1 MGGRVC
7 RSDVTYIGLSLC
19 WSQETPKRPT
29 GEGSDDAKKTSGR
42 NWTTAKCSLDA
53 TRAHNEEE
61 EEENKKKGGEEE
73 AKANKNDVVDQD
85 DGLFRSKKR
94 ERRKGVEKSREKA
107 DKRLALL

>member
-1 MGGRVC
+1 MPKKPPDGTGR
-7 RSDVTYIGLSLC
+7 
-19 WSQETPKRPT
+19 RP
-29 GEGSDDAKKTSGR
+29 SAV
-42 NWTTAKCSLDA
+42 WTR
-53 TRAHNEEE
+53 RAHTTKKKKKNKT
-61 EEENKKKGGEEE
+61 KKKGGEEE